1 MKALTDK
8 IIESLQSRYDAVIFN
23 EKTENEFSS
32 IAFKEGLHV
41 AIEEIKALE
50 KECCFEEAARVLMK
64 HLNNPLKYHP
74 HYTAVVNS
82 TSAELLESQF
92 FTGKVLDYVD

>member
-1 MKALTDK
+1 MKQFNVTNIVWDVD
-8 IIESLQSRYDAVIFN
+8 EYDAVIFN

>member
-8 IIESLQSRYDAVIFN
+8 IIDSLKSRYDAVIFD
-23 EKTENEFSS
+23 EKTENEFSA

-50 KECCFEEAARVLMK
+50 EHCSFEDAANVLV
-64 HLNNPLKYHP
+64 KYLSKRQNLM
-74 HYTAVVNS
+74 AVVNGS
-82 TSAELLESQF
+82 YAKLIDNMESN
-92 FTGKVLDYVD
+92 

>member
-1 MKALTDK
+1 
-8 IIESLQSRYDAVIFN
+8 
-23 EKTENEFSS
+23 
-32 IAFKEGLHV
+32 
-41 AIEEIKALE
+41 
-50 KECCFEEAARVLMK
+50 
-64 HLNNPLKYHP
+64 LKYHP